1 MGKRERKQYVKIATE
16 LCYPAAVI
24 EKIRK
29 ADTEIIAERV
39 LHDARNGKYGTTE
52 IVR

>member
-1 MGKRERKQYVKIATE
+1 MGKRERKNYVKIATE

-29 ADTEIIAERV
+29 ADTEIIAERI
-39 LHDARNGKYGTTE
+39 LHDARHELYNK
-52 IVR
+52 